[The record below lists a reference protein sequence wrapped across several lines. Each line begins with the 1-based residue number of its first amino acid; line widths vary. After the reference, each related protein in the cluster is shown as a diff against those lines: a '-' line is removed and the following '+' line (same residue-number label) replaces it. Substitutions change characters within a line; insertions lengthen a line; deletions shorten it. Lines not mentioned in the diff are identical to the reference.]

1 MISEDEDDDDYEDV
15 DDDEDGFED
24 EDVSPSLSRLDSLA
38 SRGVVLML
46 IHQ

>member
-24 EDVSPSLSRLDSLA
+24 EDVSLCPFLIVSLREALCSC
-38 SRGVVLML
+38 
-46 IHQ
+46 

>member
-24 EDVSPSLSRLDSLA
+24 EDVSLYLLSLLSFREALCSC
-38 SRGVVLML
+38 
-46 IHQ
+46 

>member
-24 EDVSPSLSRLDSLA
+24 EDVSLYPLLILSRFEF
-38 SRGVVLML
+38 
-46 IHQ
+46 